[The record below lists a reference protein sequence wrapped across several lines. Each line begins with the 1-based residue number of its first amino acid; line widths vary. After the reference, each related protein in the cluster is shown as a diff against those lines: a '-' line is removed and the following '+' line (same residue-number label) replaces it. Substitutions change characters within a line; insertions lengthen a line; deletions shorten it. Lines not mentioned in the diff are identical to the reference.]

1 MYTDYANGAWAKNSS
16 FVNFGLQGWLAAVC
30 KCAVC
35 AVGVLF
41 LCAGAEKNKI
51 NSHQLSTY
59 LSSKSLVLF
68 SCLFIQ
74 RVKTSKL
81 KFRSDTLAYNVG
93 GMASKGLRSDVP
105 INRDERLMRAMTF
118 AYL

>member
-1 MYTDYANGAWAKNSS
+1 MYNDYANGAWAKNSS

-35 AVGVLF
+35 AGGFLF
-41 LCAGAEKNKI
+41 LCAGGEKNKI
-51 NSHQLSTY
+51 NSHQVSTY

-74 RVKTSKL
+74 RVKISKL
-81 KFRSDTLAYNVG
+81 KFRSDTLAYNG
-93 GMASKGLRSDVP
+93 WRYEKLP
-105 INRDERLMRAMTF
+105 IAGDFLSSYTKVEAGYNT
-118 AYL
+118 

>member
-1 MYTDYANGAWAKNSS
+1 MYNDYANDAWAKNSS

-35 AVGVLF
+35 AVGFLF

-74 RVKTSKL
+74 RVKISKL
-81 KFRSDTLAYNVG
+81 KFRSDTLAYNV
-93 GMASKGLRSDVP
+93 LRLGVVAD
-105 INRDERLMRAMTF
+105 F
-118 AYL
+118 

>member
-1 MYTDYANGAWAKNSS
+1 MYNDYANDAWAKNSS

-35 AVGVLF
+35 AVGFLF

-74 RVKTSKL
+74 RVKISKL
-81 KFRSDTLAYNVG
+81 KFRSDTLAYNV
-93 GMASKGLRSDVP
+93 SKIYAVADLREPVP
-105 INRDERLMRAMTF
+105 SACFCCLCG
-118 AYL
+118 